1 MNYLWYTALIEGDS
15 MSDFDNAVY
24 WLDSAEYDLQ
34 TARAMLETQRLL
46 YVGFMCHQ
54 AIEKVLKGVLIS
66 RKPEEELPYIHKLR
80 RLANLSGISEEMSV
94 EQLSLLDVL
103 SPLNIETRYPLH
115 KSRLLESLT
124 VERCEKMIQETE
136 ALYLWLKKKC

>member
-1 MNYLWYTALIEGDS
+1 
-15 MSDFDNAVY
+15 MSDFDKAVY

-34 TARAMLETQRLL
+34 TARAMLETRRLL

-54 AIEKVLKGVLIS
+54 TIEKALKGVFVS
-66 RKPEEELPYIHKLR
+66 RKPEGELPYIHKLR
-80 RLANLSGISEEMSV
+80 RLANLSGISEEMG
-94 EQLSLLDVL
+94 EERLSLLDVL
-103 SPLNIETRYPLH
+103 SPLNIEARYPLQ

>member
-1 MNYLWYTALIEGDS
+1 
-15 MSDFDNAVY
+15 MSDLDKAVY

-34 TARAMLETQRLL
+34 TARAMLETRRLL

-54 AIEKVLKGVLIS
+54 TIEKALKGVLVS

-80 RLANLSGISEEMSV
+80 RLANLSGISGEMNE
-94 EQLSLLDVL
+94 EQLFLLDVL
-103 SPLNIETRYPLH
+103 SPLNIEARYPLQ